1 MKSYFAPAS
10 TGNFSVGFD
19 LLGAAFET
27 LPGGPLLGDEL
38 VIIGEAAELS
48 LTLSGRYVHQLP
60 SDSSDNLVL
69 QCFDAFEKKVG
80 RTLPRL
86 QLHLKKHLPVGSGLG
101 SSACSIVVA
110 CYAFNDYFGSPL
122 SSGELLQL
130 TAECEGRVSGSVHY
144 DNVAPS
150 LHGGLQLMMPESA
163 KLFRQLPWFEH
174 WQVVLSYPG
183 TVLSTKAARAVL
195 PQQLSLKHSISFAG
209 MLARFVAALYAKDE
223 AEALLALQDVIA
235 EPARTP
241 LIPELPA
248 IRQALMQEGIGHV
261 GISGAGPTLFAV
273 CTTAAQAEFAANYL
287 RAHYE
292 KNADGMT
299 QICQLSHQGARVLSS
314 SSDDAE
320 VSNQLNKFQE

>member
-38 VIIGEAAELS
+38 VIIGEAAQLS

-80 RTLPRL
+80 KTLPRL
-86 QLHLKKHLPVGSGLG
+86 QLNLKKHLPVGSGLG

-122 SSGELLQL
+122 TSGELLQL

-209 MLARFVAALYAKDE
+209 PEFAALYANDE

-287 RAHYE
+287 RTQYE

-314 SSDDAE
+314 SSDDKE
-320 VSNQLNKFQE
+320 VSNQLNEFQE